1 MWVFLQV
8 VFRGRIE
15 FEQCLLSIGVGF
27 CRLLVVEGGCWGW
40 LLVVAGER

>member
-15 FEQCLLSIGVGF
+15 FGHNVCCLLGLGF
-27 CRLLVVEGGCWGW
+27 LLKVEGGGWGW